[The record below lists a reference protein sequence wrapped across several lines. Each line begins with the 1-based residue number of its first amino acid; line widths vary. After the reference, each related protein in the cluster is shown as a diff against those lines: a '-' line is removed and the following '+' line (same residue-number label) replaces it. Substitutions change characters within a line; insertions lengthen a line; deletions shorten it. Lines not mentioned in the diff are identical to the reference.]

1 MSPIQHKRLRREERI
16 VRMFMRHTVLLG
28 LDHAAAE
35 AASMI
40 MGSLLRLGKPINAL
54 DVLICGIA
62 VSNNAE
68 SIITSD
74 KDFDEVRKVANI
86 NIRLI

>member
-1 MSPIQHKRLRREERI
+1 
-16 VRMFMRHTVLLG
+16 MFMRHTVLLG

-40 MGSLLRLGKPINAL
+40 MGSLLRLKPINAL

-74 KDFDEVRKVANI
+74 KNFDEVRKVADI
-86 NIRLI
+86 DILLI